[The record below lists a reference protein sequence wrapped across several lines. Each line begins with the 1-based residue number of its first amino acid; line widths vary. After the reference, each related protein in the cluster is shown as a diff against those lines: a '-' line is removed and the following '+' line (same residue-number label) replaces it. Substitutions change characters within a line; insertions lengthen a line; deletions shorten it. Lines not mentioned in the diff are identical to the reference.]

1 MKRKLLLCMGA
12 MLLAGTLAAQVPVP
26 EWETG
31 VEQIKS
37 LIKTD
42 PGQASATAGELLKG
56 KNKKNVSLIISIA
69 RAYLNVGK
77 LPEAESYLKMAQK
90 VDKKDAGVSV
100 LEGDIALAQKDVGRA
115 CQLYEQAIYFNP
127 DCKEAYLKYARA
139 YRSASPSQATTEGVG
154 SRLFGGGQGA
164 CRSVLCNQPFR

>member
-139 YRSASPSQATTEGVG
+139 YRSASPSQ
-154 SRLFGGGQGA
+154 
-164 CRSVLCNQPFR
+164 PH

>member
-69 RAYLNVGK
+69 RAYLNRLAGDKGDDDLDYLKAEKDELSPCAEGVYIIFKLRRVGK
-77 LPEAESYLKMAQK
+77 LSEKVNAQPGEPRRQNNK
-90 VDKKDAGVSV
+90 NNGRKNG
-100 LEGDIALAQKDVGRA
+100 GGALCPK
-115 CQLYEQAIYFNP
+115 
-127 DCKEAYLKYARA
+127 
-139 YRSASPSQATTEGVG
+139 
-154 SRLFGGGQGA
+154 LFG
-164 CRSVLCNQPFR
+164 RNFRFLCL

>member
-90 VDKKDAGVSV
+90 VD
-100 LEGDIALAQKDVGRA
+100 
-115 CQLYEQAIYFNP
+115 N
-127 DCKEAYLKYARA
+127 LK
-139 YRSASPSQATTEGVG
+139 SASNLNGNLNCSKELEHYA
-154 SRLFGGGQGA
+154 S
-164 CRSVLCNQPFR
+164 

>member
-42 PGQASATAGELLKG
+42 PCLL
-56 KNKKNVSLIISIA
+56 
-69 RAYLNVGK
+69 YT
-77 LPEAESYLKMAQK
+77 
-90 VDKKDAGVSV
+90 
-100 LEGDIALAQKDVGRA
+100 
-115 CQLYEQAIYFNP
+115 
-127 DCKEAYLKYARA
+127 
-139 YRSASPSQATTEGVG
+139 SPSPRDC
-154 SRLFGGGQGA
+154 S
-164 CRSVLCNQPFR
+164 

>member
-56 KNKKNVSLIISIA
+56 KKQEERITHHLHSPRLSEC
-69 RAYLNVGK
+69 R
-77 LPEAESYLKMAQK
+77 
-90 VDKKDAGVSV
+90 
-100 LEGDIALAQKDVGRA
+100 
-115 CQLYEQAIYFNP
+115 QA
-127 DCKEAYLKYARA
+127 A
-139 YRSASPSQATTEGVG
+139 
-154 SRLFGGGQGA
+154 GGGELSENG
-164 CRSVLCNQPFR
+164 SESG

>member
-1 MKRKLLLCMGA
+1 MEANMKRKLLLCMGA

-127 DCKEAYLKYARA
+127 DCKRKAISPEGGEIAP
-139 YRSASPSQATTEGVG
+139 SANEWITEF
-154 SRLFGGGQGA
+154 LHFAIQ
-164 CRSVLCNQPFR
+164 LN

>member
-1 MKRKLLLCMGA
+1 MYGSDAACRYACRTGA
-12 MLLAGTLAAQVPVP
+12 CSRVGDRGRAN
-26 EWETG
+26 
-31 VEQIKS
+31 KS

-127 DCKEAYLKYARA
+127 DCKEAYLKYARLIDLPA
-139 YRSASPSQATTEGVG
+139 HRRPLTN
-154 SRLFGGGQGA
+154 
-164 CRSVLCNQPFR
+164 CNN